1 MPKIKVPV
9 KTPRVDMT
17 PMVDLFSLLLTFFML
32 TATFRPQE
40 AVVVET
46 PKSISDVNTPDKNVM
61 TLTISKNN
69 KVYFDMDNGP
79 DSTTRFRSIL
89 LDYLGKRYNIQFTP
103 VEFERF
109 VKLSSFGLPI
119 NNMKTW
125 LDAPNQAKRDEI
137 QQVLEKQGIDG
148 IPMDSTKNELKD
160 WILYARS
167 INPNMVVSIKGDQ
180 DADYA
185 TVKKVLDILQE
196 NKVSKFNLTT
206 NLVKV
211 DVKMDEQ

>member
-1 MPKIKVPV
+1 
-9 KTPRVDMT
+9 MT